1 MKLTEYSIVCDENI
15 HPVVVDFIRGEVKS
29 VKTTYDLDLLSTDDE
44 KILSAAH
51 IMNSIVL
58 THDNDF
64 GKIVFTKKVPFT
76 GIVYLRPG
84 HIIPLFTIEMLKT
97 LFENEFDLAPPFM
110 LVAERT
116 KLDNIKVRLRS
127 LQ

>member
-15 HPVVVDFIRGEVKS
+15 HPAVVNFIKDRVKF
-29 VKTTYDLDLLSTDDE
+29 VKTTYDLNLLSADDE
-44 KILSAAH
+44 KILSVAH

-58 THDNDF
+58 
-64 GKIVFTKKVPFT
+64 TKKVPFT

-97 LFENEFDLAPPFM
+97 LFENEFELTPPFM
-110 LVAERT
+110 LIAERT
-116 KLDNIKVRLRS
+116 KLQNVKVRLRS
-127 LQ
+127 L